1 MPQIQHENVQLFG
14 GVGQLAARGTLR
26 TAKHNGWTLYAGWLS
41 LMPAG
46 FFAVENNGP
55 AALENFK
62 FQDEQP
68 FVVLHAH
75 ALDLQRMGVR
85 VALGVCSDLTDR
97 WSVLP
102 IAKTMLET

>member
-1 MPQIQHENVQLFG
+1 MPKIQHENLQLFG

-26 TAKHNGWTLYAGWLS
+26 VAVHEGWTLYAGWLS

-46 FFAVENNGP
+46 FFAVETHGP

-62 FQDEQP
+62 LSNEQS
-68 FVVLHAH
+68 FIVLHAD
-75 ALDLQRMGVR
+75 ALDAPRMGIR
-85 VALGVCSDLTDR
+85 VALGVCSDSSDR

-102 IAKTMLET
+102 IAKNMLES